1 MPIFNF
7 NINTSA
13 PDSPIGCMVESSG
26 GSSDDTMPSTP
37 SSHHSS
43 PGAHR
48 SPGIDSGGDDL
59 SPRST
64 GGGGGFNNGNRYRR
78 RGRGATPRNQEKRP
92 YHSPN
97 HISPPHDRPMT
108 KNDIYFA
115 LDCEVS
121 QTNVEEVDYCNADM
135 GHSQYLLHSK
145 FYSL

>member
-1 MPIFNF
+1 MPLFSF

-48 SPGIDSGGDDL
+48 SSPGGIDSGGDDL

-64 GGGGGFNNGNRYRR
+64 SGGGGFNNSRWNNNRYRR

-121 QTNVEEVDYCNADM
+121 FEQ
-135 GHSQYLLHSK
+135 
-145 FYSL
+145 

>member
-1 MPIFNF
+1 MAIFTLK
-7 NINTSA
+7 INTTA

-48 SPGIDSGGDDL
+48 SSPGGIDSGGDDL

-64 GGGGGFNNGNRYRR
+64 GGGGGFNNRWINNRYRR

-121 QTNVEEVDYCNADM
+121 YQTVAVVEVLQCY
-135 GHSQYLLHSK
+135 
-145 FYSL
+145 

>member
-1 MPIFNF
+1 MPIFTLK
-7 NINTSA
+7 INTTA
-13 PDSPIGCMVESSG
+13 PSSPVACVESSG
-26 GSSDDTMPSTP
+26 GSSDETMPSTP

-48 SPGIDSGGDDL
+48 SSPGGIDSSGGDDL

-64 GGGGGFNNGNRYRR
+64 GGVGGGGFNNSRWINNRYRR

-97 HISPPHDRPMT
+97 HISPPHDKPMT

-121 QTNVEEVDYCNADM
+121 
-135 GHSQYLLHSK
+135 
-145 FYSL
+145 

>member
-1 MPIFNF
+1 M
-7 NINTSA
+7 
-13 PDSPIGCMVESSG
+13 GCMVESSG

-121 QTNVEEVDYCNADM
+121 NLEQE
-135 GHSQYLLHSK
+135 
-145 FYSL
+145 YSMSCAHIK

>member
-1 MPIFNF
+1 MPLFTL

-48 SPGIDSGGDDL
+48 SSPGGIDSGGDDL

-64 GGGGGFNNGNRYRR
+64 GGGGGFNNSRWNNNRYRR
-78 RGRGATPRNQEKRP
+78 SRGRGATPRNQEKRP

-121 QTNVEEVDYCNADM
+121 YQTVAVVEV
-135 GHSQYLLHSK
+135 LLLLQC
-145 FYSL
+145 Y